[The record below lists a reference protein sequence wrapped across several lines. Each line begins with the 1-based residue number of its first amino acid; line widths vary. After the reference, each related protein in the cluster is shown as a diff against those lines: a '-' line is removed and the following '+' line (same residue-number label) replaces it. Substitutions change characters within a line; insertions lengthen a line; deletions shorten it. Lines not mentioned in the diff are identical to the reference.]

1 MTGIAHAADY
11 LRAAAAPRSVEWLSG
26 LWPIVGRV
34 AVCACYIG
42 ITLFVFASL
51 QDRSETIT
59 VALIGLVF
67 ASLRATTLG
76 GVCAQRRVAYLLEN
90 EIKNARQTIAQGI
103 PSTPVSDAEFDRC
116 LDALA
121 RPLRV
126 EYVGL
131 AVIASIC
138 LYQLSLAIVYGM
150 AYQQIL
156 ELR

>member
-1 MTGIAHAADY
+1 MTGIAHAADFV
-11 LRAAAAPRSVEWLSG
+11 RSATAPRSGEWFNR
-26 LWPIVGRV
+26 LWPIVARAAIGL
-34 AVCACYIG
+34 AYIG
-42 ITLFVFASL
+42 VTLFVFASL

-67 ASLRATTLG
+67 ASLRATTSG
-76 GVCAQRRVAYLLEN
+76 GVCAQRRVVFLLEN
-90 EIKNARQTIAQGI
+90 EIKSARRTIAEGI
-103 PSTPVSDAEFDRC
+103 PSQSASDTELDRS

-131 AVIASIC
+131 AAIAAIC
-138 LYQLSLAIVYGM
+138 LYQLSLAIFYGM

-156 ELR
+156 ELH

>member
-11 LRAAAAPRSVEWLSG
+11 ARAAAAPRSGEWLSR
-26 LWPIVGRV
+26 LWPVLGRV
-34 AVCACYIG
+34 AICIGYIG

-76 GVCAQRRVAYLLEN
+76 GVCAQRRVAFILEN
-90 EIKNARQTIAQGI
+90 EIKSVRRTIAQDI
-103 PSTPVSDAEFDRC
+103 PSEPAFDSELDRS
-116 LDALA
+116 LDAMVK
-121 RPLRV
+121 PLRV
-126 EYVGL
+126 EYIGL
-131 AVIASIC
+131 AAVASIC

-156 ELR
+156 ELP